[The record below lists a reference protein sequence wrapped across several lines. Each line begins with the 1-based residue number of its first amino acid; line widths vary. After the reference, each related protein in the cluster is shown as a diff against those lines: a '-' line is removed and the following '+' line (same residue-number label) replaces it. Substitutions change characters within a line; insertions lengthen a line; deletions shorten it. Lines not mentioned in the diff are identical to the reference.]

1 MRFQDF
7 ELCMTSTPIGYPTTQ
22 LRRTVYDSSNITQVR
37 FGLSLGMMVEQNAQ
51 PVRAA
56 TGMMQQRIRSSE
68 TAYSNEY
75 AFAPFPK
82 SKCGFRFA
90 RSKMV
95 CAKTEFAQA
104 NQLPRQLLANT
115 QHK

>member
-1 MRFQDF
+1 
-7 ELCMTSTPIGYPTTQ
+7 
-22 LRRTVYDSSNITQVR
+22 
-37 FGLSLGMMVEQNAQ
+37 
-51 PVRAA
+51 
-56 TGMMQQRIRSSE
+56 MMQQRIRSSE

-75 AFAPFPK
+75 AFAPFPN
-82 SKCGFRFA
+82 SRCGFRFA

-115 QHK
+115 KHNSNAKHTSKVALMFDVNTLMN